1 MHEVAETSASVAR
14 LGHPAPDFEAVAYA
28 DGEFKTIKLAD
39 YKGKWVI
46 LFFYPADFTFV

>member
-1 MHEVAETSASVAR
+1 MSEISEAQATVAR
-14 LGHPAPDFEAVAYA
+14 LGHPAPDFEAIAYA
-28 DGEFKTIKLAD
+28 DGDFKTIKLAD

>member
-1 MHEVAETSASVAR
+1 MSEISELQATVAR
-14 LGHPAPDFEAVAYA
+14 LGHPAPDFEAMAYA
-28 DGEFKTIKLAD
+28 NGDFKTIKFAD